1 VFKRVGGSR
10 EIGGIATLLYAF
22 HGEFGYLYYNAGSMY
37 DVFCFLFFF
46 LALLIYLS
54 ARLQGRV
61 PGLWGTLGFLVCL
74 VCALNSKEM
83 AAALPVIV
91 LVYELIF
98 HPPDFRSLRALLRW
112 CWHEGRMALL
122 GALCVLIYLP
132 AKLGSAGL
140 AQDDAYVPSYTWARW
155 LGDTETYLAELLY
168 QTSSTTKLGVAPLP
182 LLGVVAFFGLLIGIA
197 LWIRSRVLWFGL
209 LFFII
214 ALLPVSFIPAR
225 LGFVLYLP
233 LAGMALYVAVC
244 LVRFKEALR
253 RLYSEALGTG
263 MPAASPASAS
273 VALFIA
279 TALLIATIDYRHW
292 PHAPDPLYS
301 PYKTTIAE
309 FSRLYPRLPQGS
321 KLLFVHSPLDENWD
335 LVFLLRLYYRDTE
348 LWLTELNGPQR
359 QRIPLERLPHYDHIF
374 DYENGHYV
382 ELDNT
387 DARVS
392 VQLHLLKV
400 DNPSDVFGDT
410 MTIGKPGAAQYIVK
424 GVLVGDPK
432 SDGYWTLDQ
441 PELRFRLSSVQN
453 HVFRERFYLAGD
465 TLKQTGP
472 LIVDFYVNGHHLD
485 QARFDKEGD
494 DIYQHDVPADWLK
507 TGNDLTTVRM
517 VVRNP
522 YIAPRDGA
530 RLGVLLRSAGFSP
543 IAITL

>member
-1 VFKRVGGSR
+1 MV
-10 EIGGIATLLYAF
+10 
-22 HGEFGYLYYNAGSMY
+22 
-37 DVFCFLFFF
+37 
-46 LALLIYLS
+46 
-54 ARLQGRV
+54 
-61 PGLWGTLGFLVCL
+61 
-74 VCALNSKEM
+74 
-83 AAALPVIV
+83 
-91 LVYELIF
+91 
-98 HPPDFRSLRALLRW
+98 
-112 CWHEGRMALL
+112 
-122 GALCVLIYLP
+122 
-132 AKLGSAGL
+132 
-140 AQDDAYVPSYTWARW
+140 
-155 LGDTETYLAELLY
+155 
-168 QTSSTTKLGVAPLP
+168 
-182 LLGVVAFFGLLIGIA
+182 
-197 LWIRSRVLWFGL
+197 
-209 LFFII
+209 
-214 ALLPVSFIPAR
+214 
-225 LGFVLYLP
+225 
-233 LAGMALYVAVC
+233 
-244 LVRFKEALR
+244 
-253 RLYSEALGTG
+253 
-263 MPAASPASAS
+263 
-273 VALFIA
+273 LFIA
-279 TALLIATIDYRHW
+279 TALLISTIDYRHW
-292 PHAPDPLYS
+292 PRAPDPHYS

-359 QRIPLERLPHYDHIF
+359 QRIPLDRLPHYDHIF
-374 DYENGHYV
+374 DYEKGHYV

-424 GVLVGDPK
+424 GVLMGDPK

-441 PELRFRLSSVQN
+441 PELRFRLSSLQN

-485 QARFDKEGD
+485 QARFDKEGEN
-494 DIYQHDVPADWLK
+494 IYQHDVPADWLK

-530 RLGVLLRSAGFSP
+530 RLGVLLRSAAFSP